1 MPRCSHFTRNANR
14 KPLPPSS
21 LRKCRPFALEG
32 PAHRG
37 NGAQRRAPPTAS
49 FPGPAHGQRRAAPSP
64 FPTPHPPR
72 PVQGQRRAAPNPHPP
87 FLSLHPRPRARDAR
101 RPRRDSFARFPQLLG
116 FAEQRGPRAKEPSG
130 AFPWEPK
137 ARSTYICVGADTP
150 MSERH
155 RAITERTASQA
166 PRRARTTAGSTGRPS
181 LGSTWQAA

>member
-1 MPRCSHFTRNANR
+1 MGKRS
-14 KPLPPSS
+14 PS
-21 LRKCRPFALEG
+21 ALEK
-32 PAHRG
+32 PVQRG

-49 FPGPAHGQRRAAPSP
+49 FPGPVHGQWREAPSP
-64 FPTPHPPR
+64 FPHPIPKA
-72 PVQGQRRAAPNPHPP
+72 RARAMARSAEPPPP
-87 FLSLHPRPRARDAR
+87 FLSLHPRQRARDAG

-116 FAEQRGPRAKEPSG
+116 SAEQRGPRAEEPSG

-181 LGSTWQAA
+181 LGST

>member
-1 MPRCSHFTRNANR
+1 MPTIRSR
-14 KPLPPSS
+14 
-21 LRKCRPFALEG
+21 G
-32 PAHRG
+32 AH
-37 NGAQRRAPPTAS
+37 A
-49 FPGPAHGQRRAAPSP
+49 
-64 FPTPHPPR
+64 
-72 PVQGQRRAAPNPHPP
+72 QGQRREAPSPSHRLASRARAGAMARSAEPLSHTPSPKARARATARSAEPPPP
-87 FLSLHPRPRARDAR
+87 FHSLHPRPRARDAR

-116 FAEQRGPRAKEPSG
+116 SAEQRGPRAKEPSG

>member
-1 MPRCSHFTRNANR
+1 MPTIRS
-14 KPLPPSS
+14 
-21 LRKCRPFALEG
+21 
-32 PAHRG
+32 RG
-37 NGAQRRAPPTAS
+37 ARAQGQRRAAPSPSHRLVSRARARATARSAEPPPTTS
-49 FPGPAHGQRRAAPSP
+49 FPGPMHGQRRAAPSP
-64 FPTPHPPR
+64 FPHPIPK
-72 PVQGQRRAAPNPHPP
+72 VSARATARSAEPPPP

-116 FAEQRGPRAKEPSG
+116 SAEQRGPRAEEPSG

>member
-1 MPRCSHFTRNANR
+1 MPTIRSR
-14 KPLPPSS
+14 
-21 LRKCRPFALEG
+21 G
-32 PAHRG
+32 AH
-37 NGAQRRAPPTAS
+37 AQ
-49 FPGPAHGQRRAAPSP
+49 GQWRAAPSP
-64 FPTPHPPR
+64 SHRLVSRARARAMARSAEPLPHTPSPKARAGAKARSAEPP
-72 PVQGQRRAAPNPHPP
+72 PP

>member
-1 MPRCSHFTRNANR
+1 MLIIRSRGARAQGQRRTAPSPSHRLVSRAR
-14 KPLPPSS
+14 ARAMARSAEPLSHTPSPSS
-21 LRKCRPFALEG
+21 V
-32 PAHRG
+32 
-37 NGAQRRAPPTAS
+37 
-49 FPGPAHGQRRAAPSP
+49 HGQRRAAPSP
-64 FPTPHPPR
+64 P
-72 PVQGQRRAAPNPHPP
+72 PP

-101 RPRRDSFARFPQLLG
+101 RPRRGSFARFPQLLG
-116 FAEQRGPRAKEPSG
+116 SAEQRGPRAKEPSG

>member
-1 MPRCSHFTRNANR
+1 MPTIRSRGAHAQGQRRAAPSPHPPPHFR
-14 KPLPPSS
+14 
-21 LRKCRPFALEG
+21 G
-32 PAHRG
+32 PCRG
-37 NGAQRRAPPTAS
+37 NGAQRRAPS
-49 FPGPAHGQRRAAPSP
+49 
-64 FPTPHPPR
+64 PR
-72 PVQGQRRAAPNPHPP
+72 PIPKVSARATARSAEPPPP
-87 FLSLHPRPRARDAR
+87 FHSLHPRPRARDAR

-116 FAEQRGPRAKEPSG
+116 SAEQRGPRAKEPSG

>member
-1 MPRCSHFTRNANR
+1 MLSFHPQREPETLTALIP
-14 KPLPPSS
+14 KEM
-21 LRKCRPFALEG
+21 RPFALEG

-49 FPGPAHGQRRAAPSP
+49 FPGPLHGQWREAPSP
-64 FPTPHPPR
+64 FPTPHP
-72 PVQGQRRAAPNPHPP
+72 QGQCTGNGAKRRAPTPIP
-87 FLSLHPRPRARDAR
+87 FSTSPTRARDAG

-116 FAEQRGPRAKEPSG
+116 SAEQRGPRAEEPSG

-137 ARSTYICVGADTP
+137 ARSSYICVGADTP

>member
-1 MPRCSHFTRNANR
+1 MLSFHPQREPETLTALIPKEMPTIRS
-14 KPLPPSS
+14 
-21 LRKCRPFALEG
+21 
-32 PAHRG
+32 RG
-37 NGAQRRAPPTAS
+37 ARAQ
-49 FPGPAHGQRRAAPSP
+49 GQRRAAPSP
-64 FPTPHPPR
+64 SHCLVSRARARAMARSAEPP
-72 PVQGQRRAAPNPHPP
+72 PP
-87 FLSLHPRPRARDAR
+87 FLSLHPRQRARDAG

-116 FAEQRGPRAKEPSG
+116 SAEQRGPRAKEPSG